1 MQTFTYP
8 LFWKFIYRYGN
19 LVISPLLLL
28 YTLSLVALIDKNL
41 IILIPFLL
49 ALFILYFL
57 NKSYINFYKLVPY
70 KIEIDDEKIICTDFL
85 FRDKSITIFIKD
97 IESISGGIFD
107 GRYRGLM
114 KVCDGKN
121 KLCVGFFDRI
131 NNSSKLVTLILSKVD
146 KKIYDKVIEQI
157 KSIKIKPDI
166 KSK

>member
-8 LFWKFIYRYGN
+8 FPWKFIYRYGN
-19 LVISPLLLL
+19 LVITPLLLL
-28 YTLSLVALIDKNL
+28 YALSLVTLIDKNL

-49 ALFILYFL
+49 SLFILYYI
-57 NKSYINFYKLVPY
+57 NKSYLKFYKMVPY
-70 KIEIDDEKIICTDFL
+70 KIEVDDEKIICSQFL
-85 FRDKSITIFIKD
+85 FRDKTVTIFIKD

-121 KLCVGFFDRI
+121 KLCIGFFDRL

-146 KKIYDKVIEQI
+146 KKIYDKVITQI
-157 KSIKIKPDI
+157 QSTKIRSETKN
-166 KSK
+166 K

>member
-8 LFWKFIYRYGN
+8 VIWKFIYRYGN
-19 LVISPLLLL
+19 LVITPLLLL
-28 YTLSLVALIDKNL
+28 YALSLVTLIDKNL

-49 ALFILYFL
+49 SLFILYFL

-70 KIEIDDEKIICTDFL
+70 KIEVDTEKIFCSEFL
-85 FRDKSITIFIKD
+85 FRAKTVTIFIKD

-121 KLCVGFFDRI
+121 KLCIGFFDRL

-157 KSIKIKPDI
+157 QSIKIRPDT

>member
-1 MQTFTYP
+1 MQSFTYP
-8 LFWKFIYRYGN
+8 LLWKFIYRYGN
-19 LVISPLLLL
+19 LVITPLLLL
-28 YTLSLVALIDKNL
+28 YALSLVTLIDRNL
-41 IILIPFLL
+41 IVLIPFLL
-49 ALFILYFL
+49 SLFILYFL

-70 KIEIDDEKIICTDFL
+70 KIEVDCEKIFCSEFL
-85 FRDKSITIFIKD
+85 FRDKTVTIFIKD
-97 IESISGGIFD
+97 IDSISGGIFD

-121 KLCVGFFDRI
+121 KLCIGFFDRL

-157 KSIKIKPDI
+157 QSIKIKPDT

>member
-1 MQTFTYP
+1 
-8 LFWKFIYRYGN
+8 
-19 LVISPLLLL
+19 VITPLLLL
-28 YTLSLVALIDKNL
+28 YALSLVTLIDKNL
-41 IILIPFLL
+41 IVLIPFLL
-49 ALFILYFL
+49 SLFILYFL

-70 KIEIDDEKIICTDFL
+70 KIEIDNEKIICTDFL
-85 FRDKSITIFIKD
+85 FRNKTITIFLKE

-121 KLCVGFFDRI
+121 KLCIGFFDRL

-146 KKIYDKVIEQI
+146 EKIYDKVIEHIQ
-157 KSIKIKPDI
+157 STKIKPEV

>member
-8 LFWKFIYRYGN
+8 LLWKFIYRYGN
-19 LVISPLLLL
+19 LVITPLLLL
-28 YTLSLVALIDKNL
+28 YTLSLVILIDKNL

-49 ALFILYFL
+49 SLFILYFL

-70 KIEIDDEKIICTDFL
+70 KIEIENDKIICTDFL
-85 FRDKSITIFIKD
+85 FRNETVTIFIKD
-97 IESISGGIFD
+97 VESISGGIFD

-121 KLCVGFFDRI
+121 KLCIGFFDRL
-131 NNSSKLVTLILSKVD
+131 NNSSKLVTFILSKVD

-157 KSIKIKPDI
+157 QSIKIRPDV

>member
-28 YTLSLVALIDKNL
+28 YTLSLVVLIDKNL

>member
-1 MQTFTYP
+1 MQSFTYP
-8 LFWKFIYRYGN
+8 FLWKFIYRYGN
-19 LVISPLLLL
+19 LVITPLLLL
-28 YTLSLVALIDKNL
+28 YALSLVALIDKNL

-49 ALFILYFL
+49 SIFILYFL

-70 KIEIDDEKIICTDFL
+70 KIQIDEEKIICTDFL
-85 FRDKSITIFIKD
+85 FRDKTVTIYIKD
-97 IESISGGIFD
+97 IDSISGGIFE
-107 GRYRGLM
+107 GKYRGLM

-121 KLCVGFFDRI
+121 KLCIGFFDRI

-146 KKIYDKVIEQI
+146 RKIYDKVIEQI

>member
-8 LFWKFIYRYGN
+8 LLWKFIYRYGN
-19 LVISPLLLL
+19 LVITPLLLL
-28 YTLSLVALIDKNL
+28 YTLSLVILIDKNL

-49 ALFILYFL
+49 SLFILYFL

-70 KIEIDDEKIICTDFL
+70 KIEIDNEKIICTDFL
-85 FRDKSITIFIKD
+85 FRNKTVTIFIKD
-97 IESISGGIFD
+97 VESISGGIFD

-121 KLCVGFFDRI
+121 KLCIGFFDRL
-131 NNSSKLVTLILSKVD
+131 NNSSKLVTFILSKVD

-157 KSIKIKPDI
+157 QSIKIRPDV

>member
-8 LFWKFIYRYGN
+8 LLWKFIYRYGN
-19 LVISPLLLL
+19 LVITPLLLL
-28 YTLSLVALIDKNL
+28 YTLSLVILIDKNL

-49 ALFILYFL
+49 SLFILYFL

-70 KIEIDDEKIICTDFL
+70 KIEIDNEKIICTDFL
-85 FRDKSITIFIKD
+85 FRNKTITIFIKD
-97 IESISGGIFD
+97 VESISGGIFD

-114 KVCDGKN
+114 KLCDGKN
-121 KLCVGFFDRI
+121 KLCIGFFDRL
-131 NNSSKLVTLILSKVD
+131 NNSSKLVTFILSKVD

-157 KSIKIKPDI
+157 QSIKIRPDV